1 MLYTSEDYFLFY
13 LALILFFGIL
23 ALLDGIIEWREK
35 RKAIRRERQ
44 LRSLNRRE
52 EMQRR
57 HKVHLAQMNEVLD
70 SVNRERDA

>member
-1 MLYTSEDYFLFY
+1 MYTREDY
-13 LALILFFGIL
+13 ILFFLAIVLIFGGL
-23 ALLDGIIEWREK
+23 ALLGAVIEWREK

-57 HKVHLAQMNEVLD
+57 HKVYLAQMNEVLD
-70 SVNRERDA
+70 SVNRGRDA